1 MTQRKKLCLPG
12 WCFLPALV
20 LYDELLLY
28 FWTNHD
34 SLSLFRLAVIAAFAL
49 GLGGLLGLLISLIPQ
64 ARWEKIVTVA
74 AAVGFAVLYLAEY
87 FIQDAYQ
94 TFMTFS
100 TMLEGA
106 NGVATSFGDIV
117 GSLLLRNL
125 WRIGVMLLPILG
137 YALFTG
143 TRSVSWRIRGVLAAV
158 TVAAYGMAAGMVS
171 GSASDWARFTDA
183 YQFDGAVRGFGLNV
197 ALVLD
202 AAYASGSVQE
212 EFVFQTPVTQPA
224 ETTEPTSEAGTTDET
239 VETTQPPVEYGYNV
253 LDLDFA
259 ALAEESSRSSIAN
272 LHSYVA
278 AQIPSR
284 QNAYTGLFAGK
295 NLIIITAEAFS
306 AEVIDPVLTP
316 TLYRLATRG
325 ISFSDFYQP
334 LWGGSTSTGEF
345 SVLTGMVAASGIS
358 SMNEAYQQ
366 DLFFTMGN
374 QLQEQGYF
382 SAAYHNHSYTY
393 YDRHK
398 THTGIGY
405 DTFMGMGNGM
415 EAGVAD
421 VWPESDLEM
430 IDFTVPQYI
439 DHQPFSV
446 YYMTV
451 SGHANY
457 NNMGGNAQVTKN
469 YPLVEHLD
477 RPETVKYYL
486 ACNMELEKAMAS
498 LVSQLEAAG
507 IADDTVIV
515 LTADH
520 YPYALEKS
528 STWNTDKD
536 YTIDLYGY
544 KYANLVERDHNA
556 LIIWSGCI
564 EGMDLKVE
572 SPSFSLDILPTLSN
586 LFGLEYES
594 RMMVGRD
601 VLSDQEAIVFWPDS
615 SWRTDKGSYVFATNT
630 FLPDPGVEV
639 EDGYVERITAIV
651 KDKIAFSRATQKND
665 YFNYVA
671 EALAARSGSE
681 ETAQ

>member
-34 SLSLFRLAVIAAFAL
+34 GLSLFRLTVIAAFAL
-49 GLGGLLGLLISLIPQ
+49 GFGGLTGLLISLISK

-74 AAVGFAVLYLAEY
+74 AAVVFTVLCLAEY

-125 WRIGVMLLPILG
+125 WRIGLMLLPILG

-143 TRSVSWRIRGVLAAV
+143 TRSASWRIRGVLAAV
-158 TVAAYGMAAGMVS
+158 AVAAYGLAVGMVS
-171 GSASDWARFTDA
+171 GSPSDWARFTDA
-183 YQFDGAVRGFGLNV
+183 YQFDGAVRGFGLHV
-197 ALVLD
+197 ALALD
-202 AAYASGSVQE
+202 AAHASGGVQE
-212 EFVFQTPVTQPA
+212 EFVFETPITQPTEA
-224 ETTEPTSEAGTTDET
+224 TEPASDAGSSGET
-239 VETTQPPVEYGYNV
+239 VETTQPPVVYGYNE

-259 ALAEESSRSSIAN
+259 ALAEDSSRSSIGN
-272 LHSYVA
+272 LHRYVA
-278 AQIPSR
+278 AQTPSR

-306 AEVIDPVLTP
+306 AEVIDPELTP

-325 ISFSDFYQP
+325 IAFSDYYQP

-345 SVLTGMVAASGIS
+345 SVLTGMVAAGGIS

-374 QLQEQGYF
+374 QLRERGYF

-393 YDRHK
+393 YDRNR
-398 THTGIGY
+398 THTHIGY
-405 DTFMGMGNGM
+405 DTFMGMGNGL

-469 YPLVEHLD
+469 YHLVEHLD
-477 RPETVKYYL
+477 CPETIKYYL

-536 YTIDLYGY
+536 YTVDLYGY

-601 VLSDQEAIVFWPDS
+601 VLSDREAIVFWPDG
-615 SWRTDKGSYVFATNT
+615 SWRTDKGTYVFDTNT
-630 FLPDPGVEV
+630 FLPNPGAEV

-671 EALAARSGSE
+671 EAIAAQNESG

>member
-1 MTQRKKLCLPG
+1 MKERKKFYLPG
-12 WCFLPALV
+12 WCFAPLVV
-20 LYDELLLY
+20 LYGELLLY
-28 FWTNHD
+28 FWTSD
-34 SLSLFRLAVIAAFAL
+34 SPTFSRVAMIAAFAL
-49 GLGGLLGLLISLIPQ
+49 GLGGLLALIISLIPNGR
-64 ARWEKIVTVA
+64 AEKIVTV
-74 AAVGFAVLYLAEY
+74 VVTLGLVVLYLAEY

-94 TFMTFS
+94 VFMTFS

-125 WRIGVMLLPILG
+125 WRIGLMLLPILA
-137 YALFTG
+137 YALFTK
-143 TRSVSWRIRGVLAAV
+143 TRSASWKIRGALAAV
-158 TVAAYGMAAGMVS
+158 MAASYGLALGLVN
-171 GSASDWARFTDA
+171 GSATDKARFTDA
-183 YQFDGAVRGFGLNV
+183 YHFDSAVRAFGLNMAF
-197 ALVLD
+197 ALDIVH
-202 AAYASGSVQE
+202 AMGGGEE
-212 EFVFQTPVTQPA
+212 EFTFSTPVIPPTVA
-224 ETTEPTSEAGTTDET
+224 TEPVSPGNTSGEEGDDPET
-239 VETTQPPVEYGYNV
+239 PVVYGYNM
-253 LDLDFA
+253 LDLDYI
-259 ALAEESSRSSIAN
+259 ALAEQSSSNTIAS
-272 LHSYVA
+272 LHYYAA
-278 AQIPSR
+278 AQMPSR

-306 AEVIDPVLTP
+306 AEVIDPEVTP
-316 TLYRLATRG
+316 TLYRLATQG
-325 ISFSDFYQP
+325 IRFADFYQP

-345 SVLTGMVAASGIS
+345 SVLTGMVAANGIS
-358 SMNEAYQQ
+358 SVYEACQQ

-393 YDRHK
+393 YDRNK
-398 THTGIGY
+398 THTAMGY

-415 EAGVAD
+415 EEGVAD

-430 IDFTVPQYI
+430 MDFTVPQYI

-477 RPETVKYYL
+477 RPETIKYYL
-486 ACNMELEKAMAS
+486 ACNLELEKAMAS

-564 EGMDLKVE
+564 EGMDLQVD
-572 SPSFSLDILPTLSN
+572 SPTFSLDILPTLSN
-586 LFGLEYES
+586 LFGLEYDS
-594 RMMVGRD
+594 RLMVGRD
-601 VLSDQEAIVFWPDS
+601 VLSDQEAIVFWPDR
-615 SWRTDKGSYVFATNT
+615 SWRTEKGTYIFETDT
-630 FLPDPGVEV
+630 FTPNPGAEV
-639 EDGYVERITAIV
+639 EEGYVERINTIV

-671 EALAARSGSE
+671 KALAESE
-681 ETAQ
+681 ASQ

>member
-1 MTQRKKLCLPG
+1 MKERKKLCLPG
-12 WCFLPALV
+12 WCVLPALV

-28 FWTNHD
+28 FWTNSVSAD
-34 SLSLFRLAVIAAFAL
+34 RLAVITAFAL
-49 GLGGLLGLLISLIPQ
+49 GLGGLLGLLVSLIKKEK
-64 ARWEKIVTVA
+64 WEKIATVLVA
-74 AAVGFAVLYLAEY
+74 AGLMVLFLAEY

-125 WRIGVMLLPILG
+125 WRIGLMLLPIVG
-137 YALFTG
+137 YAVFAK
-143 TRSVSWRIRGVLAAV
+143 TRPASWRIRSALAAV
-158 TVAAYGMAAGMVS
+158 TVAAYGLAAGLVTGSVS
-171 GSASDWARFTDA
+171 DRARFTDA
-183 YQFDGAVRGFGLNV
+183 YQFDSAVRGFGLHV
-197 ALVLD
+197 ALALD
-202 AAYASGSVQE
+202 AVHASDSVQE
-212 EFVFQTPVTQPA
+212 EFVFETPVTQPT
-224 ETTEPTSEAGTTDET
+224 ETTEAAQDPSESQPVDET
-239 VETTQPPVEYGYNV
+239 EPPVEYGYNV

-259 ALAEESSRSSIAN
+259 ALADNESRSGIGN
-272 LHSYVA
+272 LHRYVA
-278 AQIPSR
+278 AQAPSR
-284 QNAYTGLFAGK
+284 QNAYTGLFSGK

-306 AEVIDPVLTP
+306 AEVIDPELTP
-316 TLYRLATRG
+316 TLYRLATKG
-325 ISFSDFYQP
+325 IAFSDFYQP

-345 SVLTGMVAASGIS
+345 SVLTGMVAAGGIS
-358 SMNEAYQQ
+358 SMNESYQQ

-374 QLQEQGYF
+374 QLQELGYF

-393 YDRHK
+393 YDRNR
-398 THTGIGY
+398 THTHIGY

-430 IDFTVPQYI
+430 MEFTVPQYI

-469 YPLVEHLD
+469 YHLVEHLD
-477 RPETVKYYL
+477 RPDTIKYYL
-486 ACNMELEKAMAS
+486 ACNMELEKALAH
-498 LVSQLEAAG
+498 LVGQLEAAG

-536 YTIDLYGY
+536 YTVDLYGY

-564 EGMDLKVE
+564 EDMELQVD
-572 SPSFSLDILPTLSN
+572 SPTFSLDILPTLSN
-586 LFGLEYES
+586 LFGLEYDS
-594 RMMVGRD
+594 RLMVGRD
-601 VLSDQEAIVFWPDS
+601 VLSDQEAIVFWPDR
-615 SWRTDKGSYVFATNT
+615 SWRTEKGTYVFETDT
-630 FLPDPGVEV
+630 FTPEPGVEV
-639 EDGYVERITAIV
+639 EEGYVERITAIV
-651 KDKIAFSRATQKND
+651 KDKITFSRATQKND

-671 EALAARSGSE
+671 EALAA
-681 ETAQ
+681 Q

>member
-1 MTQRKKLCLPG
+1 MKERRKLYFPG
-12 WCFLPALV
+12 WLFAPLV
-20 LYDELLLY
+20 ILYGEPLLSL
-28 FWTNHD
+28 WTND
-34 SLSLFRLAVIAAFAL
+34 TLSFHRLALIGAFAL
-49 GLGGLLGLLISLIPQ
+49 GSAGSLAFLISLI
-64 ARWEKIVTVA
+64 ANAKAEKIIT
-74 AAVGFAVLYLAEY
+74 AVVSFVLAVMYLAEY

-94 TFMTFS
+94 VFMTLS

-106 NGVATSFGDIV
+106 NGVATSFSDIV

-125 WRIGVMLLPILG
+125 WRIGLMLLPILA
-137 YALFTG
+137 YVFFTH
-143 TRSVSWRIRGVLAAV
+143 TLPASWKIRGVLAAV
-158 TVAAYGMAAGMVS
+158 TLAAYGLALVLVNS
-171 GSASDWARFTDA
+171 SAIEKKRFTDA
-183 YQFDGAVRGFGLNV
+183 YHFDGAVRAFGLNV
-197 ALVLD
+197 AFALD
-202 AAYASGSVQE
+202 AVHTMGAGEE
-212 EFVFQTPVTQPA
+212 EFSFSAPAILPTVTMQPSSQEGTSGEQGEEAEVPV
-224 ETTEPTSEAGTTDET
+224 
-239 VETTQPPVEYGYNV
+239 VYGYNM
-253 LDLDFA
+253 LDLDYVS
-259 ALAEESSRSSIAN
+259 LGEQSSSSTIAS
-272 LHSYVA
+272 LHYYVA
-278 AQIPSR
+278 SQIPSR
-284 QNAYTGLFAGK
+284 KNAYTGMFAGK

-306 AEVIDPVLTP
+306 AEVIDPELTP
-316 TLYRLATRG
+316 TLYRLATQG
-325 ISFSDFYQP
+325 IQFTDYYQP

-358 SMNEAYQQ
+358 SMNEGCQQ

-374 QLQEQGYF
+374 QLQDRGYF

-393 YDRHK
+393 YDRNK
-398 THTGIGY
+398 THTAMGY

-415 EAGVAD
+415 EKGVAD

-430 IDFTVPQYI
+430 IDFTVPMYI
-439 DHQPFSV
+439 DRQPFSV

-457 NNMGGNAQVTKN
+457 NNMGGNAQVSKN

-477 RPETVKYYL
+477 RPETIKYYL
-486 ACNMELEKAMAS
+486 ACNMELEKAMDS
-498 LVSQLEAAG
+498 VVSQLEAAG

-528 STWNTDKD
+528 STWNTDRN

-544 KYANLVERDHNA
+544 EYADLVERDHNA

-564 EGMDLKVE
+564 EGMDLKVD
-572 SPSFSLDILPTLSN
+572 SPTFSLDILPTLSN

-601 VLSDQEAIVFWPDS
+601 VFSEQEAIVFWPDR
-615 SWRTDKGSYVFATNT
+615 SWRTEKGTYIFETDT
-630 FLPDPGVEV
+630 FIPEAGVEV
-639 EDGYVERITAIV
+639 EEGYVERISTIV

-671 EALAARSGSE
+671 AELDAMGSDE
-681 ETAQ
+681 